1 LKTTTPPDCD
11 VVIKENVMT
20 KFKKITLIFSIMV
33 TSSMLMSTAQA
44 KFVEDKKPAPPPPLP
59 PTTTSPMWIKTANP
73 SMAGFDV
80 GTNSV
85 QYGPVAAQTVWV
97 YDGDNPPNTAGPGN
111 SQSPATIK
119 TLIETKF
126 ELTNA
131 ISLTSEGDFEEQNS
145 KNEDKSGSFNISPSF
160 DYLAIH
166 YGQGELLFHWDSP
179 FTTTTAF
186 SFSNLPHGI
195 SNYRAYLSLG
205 QETPPVSPVPE
216 PETYGMMIAGL
227 GLLGFMARRR
237 KSV

>member
-1 LKTTTPPDCD
+1 
-11 VVIKENVMT
+11 M
-20 KFKKITLIFSIMV
+20 
-33 TSSMLMSTAQA
+33 
-44 KFVEDKKPAPPPPLP
+44 
-59 PTTTSPMWIKTANP
+59 
-73 SMAGFDV
+73 
-80 GTNSV
+80 
-85 QYGPVAAQTVWV
+85 
-97 YDGDNPPNTAGPGN
+97 YDGDNPPDTAGPGN

-119 TLIETKF
+119 TLIETQF

-131 ISLTSEGDFEEQNS
+131 ISPTSNGNFKDGA
-145 KNEDKSGSFNISPSF
+145 KSGSFNVASSF

-195 SNYRAYLSLG
+195 SNYRAYLSVG
-205 QETPPVSPVPE
+205 QDTPPVSAVPE